1 VALLLDSETFFNTN
15 YPAGSQ
21 KNGFIGT
28 GIPVSLTGIG
38 GKRIIV
44 ACAHLIIPFILWKT
58 FRPYGYWCKVPWI

>member
-44 ACAHLIIPFILWKT
+44 ACAHLIIPFIL
-58 FRPYGYWCKVPWI
+58 